1 MADDALARLCHR
13 LALDEAPARAAL
25 AVTGRGG
32 LPWYLLVVM
41 AIGAWLAMITIV
53 GLAAQLVIAFAVDDE
68 ATPLLLAGFGVA
80 TAAASVAI
88 RRGGEGSFAHQF
100 ALATALAGQAMV
112 AGGLGAEWESLWLAA
127 GAAALVAAALLAF
140 FKDPI
145 HQFLAAA
152 MALVL
157 AGLALV
163 LDEVPQAAGLLAIA
177 ALPPALLLLTRP
189 PAAPD
194 LRGLA
199 YALLLVPMAALSI
212 PVGSWLGVDA
222 HGAGSLVIDWLGID
236 WLGADW
242 LWADWLARAAHAA
255 GLVTVLALLWRS
267 AAPERRPLV
276 AAAGAA
282 AILLGAVTAAGLLAS
297 LLLLALAYLLGSR
310 MLAALGVAAHIWF
323 LSRYYHDLQLD
334 LLVKSG
340 MLVAAGAV
348 LLALWWAWSRGAWE
362 AAGDG

>member
-1 MADDALARLCHR
+1 MADDALAQLCRR
-13 LALDEAPARAAL
+13 LALDEAAARAAL
-25 AVTGRGG
+25 AASGRGG

-53 GLAAQLVIAFAVDDE
+53 GLAAKLVIAFAVDDD
-68 ATPLLLAGFGVA
+68 AIPLLLAGFGVA

-140 FKDPI
+140 FRDPA

-163 LDEVPQAAGLLAIA
+163 LDEVPQATGILAA
-177 ALPPALLLLTRP
+177 VALPPALLLLTRP

-199 YALLLVPMAALSI
+199 HALLLVPLAALSI
-212 PVGSWLGVDA
+212 PADLWLGD
-222 HGAGSLVIDWLGID
+222 GSIRAGWIS
-236 WLGADW
+236 
-242 LWADWLARAAHAA
+242 ADWLARAAHAA
-255 GLVTVLALLWRS
+255 GLVAVLALLWRG

-310 MLAALGVAAHIWF
+310 MLAALGIAAHIWF
-323 LSRYYHDLQLD
+323 LSRFYHDLQLD
-334 LLVKSG
+334 LLEKSG

-348 LLALWWAWSRGAWE
+348 LLALWWAWRRGAPE
-362 AAGDG
+362 AARDG